1 VNTSPKLNIKA
12 KAVLQLL
19 SGLSLSDVLKL
30 LRRVINQLLK
40 KVESGDAYQ
49 NPVFQMNKNLLPRHR
64 GQKST
69 VESDP
74 ELQAFIDGITEY
86 KTYDEIRALC
96 VEKFGEE
103 RVPSRSAIGRYMLKV
118 RKIKEQE
125 QSCND

>member
-49 NPVFQMNKNLLPRHR
+49 KPVFKMNKNFLPR
-64 GQKST
+64 GQKMK
-69 VESDP
+69 VELFP
-74 ELQAFIDGITEY
+74 ELEEFIHSRKDFMTIRDLRELCI
-86 KTYDEIRALC
+86 DE
-96 VEKFGEE
+96 FGKE
-103 RVPSRSAIGRYMLKV
+103 RVPSKSAIGRYLIKV
-118 RKIKEQE
+118 RKQIEQE
-125 QSCND
+125 QSSHE